1 MYYNFTNATMQVVHL
16 NGHQM
21 NYFSNIGRAG
31 LRGLLPIALFALSQ
45 LAVAQADLLVTDSVH
60 HSIKRYDGT
69 TGAYEGD
76 FVTAGSGGLN
86 DPFGITYGS
95 DGSLF
100 VASEG
105 TRQILKYNGQTGA
118 FTGVFATLP
127 GTNNPGHIK
136 FGPDGNMYVS
146 EWNGKSIWRF
156 DGATGASLG
165 VFVTNANLDQ
175 PDGIAWRGNEMF
187 LSNSGHGRVAH
198 ADATTG
204 AWLGGFAGFEGTLL
218 NPTELNF
225 MTDGSLLVTAFGNNG
240 LRRYD
245 STGSF
250 IGTFATSADLDGPVG
265 TLIGSDGNVYV
276 SSFNNS
282 KVLRYNGTTG
292 AYMGV
297 FATGGNLINPNN
309 MTFMPVPE
317 PATIV
322 SVAILSIC
330 FLKRKQK
337 RYL

>member
-1 MYYNFTNATMQVVHL
+1 MLPAILIATAQFANAQ
-16 NGHQM
+16 
-21 NYFSNIGRAG
+21 S
-31 LRGLLPIALFALSQ
+31 
-45 LAVAQADLLVTDSVH
+45 DLLVTDSVH

-76 FVTAGSGGLN
+76 FVAAGSGGLN

-95 DGSLF
+95 DGSLY

-118 FTGVFATLP
+118 FSGVFATLP

-136 FGPDGNMYVS
+136 FGPDGNLYVS

-156 DGATGASLG
+156 NGATGASLG

-187 LSNSGHGRVAH
+187 ISNSGHGRVAH

-204 AWLGGFAGFEGTLL
+204 AWLGPFAGAEGGLL

-225 MTDGSLLVTAFGNNG
+225 MTDGTLLVTAFGNNSI
-240 LRRYD
+240 RRYD
-245 STGSF
+245 ASGVYV
-250 IGTFATSADLDGPVG
+250 GTFITSPDLDGPVG
-265 TLIGSDGNVYV
+265 TLIGSDGNIYV

-282 KVLRYNGTTG
+282 KILRFNGTTG
-292 AYMGV
+292 ASMGQ
-297 FATGGNLINPNN
+297 FAVGGNLANPNN
-309 MTFMPVPE
+309 MAFMPVPE
-317 PATIV
+317 AGTLSVIV
-322 SVAILSIC
+322 AGSLLFFVSQ
-330 FLKRKQK
+330 RKAKQGLAK
-337 RYL
+337 

>member
-1 MYYNFTNATMQVVHL
+1 
-16 NGHQM
+16 M
-21 NYFSNIGRAG
+21 NYFRKKGRAG
-31 LRGLLPIALFALSQ
+31 IRGLLPIALLTLTQ

-60 HSIKRYDGT
+60 NSMKRFDGA
-69 TGAYEGD
+69 TGAFKSD

-86 DPFGITYGS
+86 DPFGITYGA

-118 FTGVFATLP
+118 FIGVFATLP
-127 GTNNPGHIK
+127 GTNNPGHIA
-136 FGPDGNMYVS
+136 FGPDGNLYVS

-156 DGATGASLG
+156 NGLTGTSLG

-175 PDGIAWRGNEMF
+175 PDGLAWRGNEMF
-187 LSNSGHGRVAH
+187 LSNSGHGRVAR

-204 AWLGGFAGFEGTLL
+204 AWLGGYAGFEGSLL

-225 MTDGSLLVTAFGNNG
+225 LGDGSLLVTAFGNNSI
-240 LRRYD
+240 RKYD
-245 STGSF
+245 PTGVFVS
-250 IGTFATSADLDGPVG
+250 TFATSSDLDGPVG

-292 AYMGV
+292 AYIGQ

-317 PATIV
+317 PATV
-322 SVAILSIC
+322 LSLATLSIC
-330 FLKRKQK
+330 LLRRRKKSQI
-337 RYL
+337 